1 MDGFSHSC
9 SSQDLAGRA
18 APPAGMGCPARGY
31 RLPLSPGQPWWRAH
45 VELQL
50 VETSSLALRVLPRL
64 QMVLRLLR
72 EGSARC
78 SADPGRPLW
87 GSSTWPST
95 HFRFGCVVRFA
106 LDFATFWFVLFVLSD
121 LVAPAAS
128 LVTNARGFLE
138 DGACGALGRGPRLAA
153 DHARPWSLALGPW
166 VRVASALAAGAS
178 SQQPVLGLR
187 PLPLQRR
194 VDARGCRVLAALLGP
209 ACLYVPLVR
218 CSYLSTL
225 CFAGGAAVAS
235 AWCRRGV
242 CTGCTFTVFE
252 LLC

>member
-1 MDGFSHSC
+1 MGVLTLTKRIHCVIPPGSSHSG
-9 SSQDLAGRA
+9 SSQDLVGRA
-18 APPAGMGCPARGY
+18 APLAGMGCPARGY
-31 RLPLSPGQPWWRAH
+31 RLPLSPGQLWWRAH
-45 VELQL
+45 DSAVGGDL
-50 VETSSLALRVLPRL
+50 LALRVLPRL

-72 EGSARC
+72 EGSVRC

-128 LVTNARGFLE
+128 LVTNARGFSE

-194 VDARGCRVLAALLGP
+194 VDARGCRVLAALLALP
-209 ACLYVPLVR
+209 A
-218 CSYLSTL
+218 ST
-225 CFAGGAAVAS
+225 CPS
-235 AWCRRGV
+235 
-242 CTGCTFTVFE
+242 
-252 LLC
+252 